1 MTNYG
6 SEYEV
11 AFAIFLSSNLSLS
24 TTTEQCLATDRT
36 RNDSGKPLQ
45 SGKLILPPVG
55 NLMLCVLWRKLHKQ
69 KKSCTVGFFEKKKDG
84 TLNQGPCFWAN
95 IKN

>member
-1 MTNYG
+1 MTDYG

-24 TTTEQCLATDRT
+24 TTTEQWLATNRT

-45 SGKLILPPVG
+45 SDKLILPPVG
-55 NLMLCVLWRKLHKQ
+55 NLMLCALWKKLHKQ
-69 KKSCTVGFFEKKKDG
+69 KKSCTVVFFGKKK
-84 TLNQGPCFWAN
+84 
-95 IKN
+95 KEKMEH